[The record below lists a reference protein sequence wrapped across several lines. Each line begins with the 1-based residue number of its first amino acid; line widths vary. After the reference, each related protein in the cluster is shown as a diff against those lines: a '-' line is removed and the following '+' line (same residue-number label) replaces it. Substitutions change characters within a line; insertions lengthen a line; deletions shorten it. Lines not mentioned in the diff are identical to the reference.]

1 MAGVYHPVMTRL
13 VLASASPRRRE
24 LLAAA
29 GLEFEVDVADVD
41 ERPVTGDAPPTYV
54 LRVARLKA
62 EAVAARRPDRP
73 VLGADTAVVVGQQML
88 AKPADALDAA
98 RMLEQLSGRVH
109 EVLTGVALAFR
120 GQTYAEI
127 DKTTV
132 WFSKLSPEEIEWY
145 AGSGEPLDKAGG
157 YGIQGLASRFIP
169 RIEGS
174 YTNVVGLPIATVVQL
189 LRRAGV
195 T

>member
-1 MAGVYHPVMTRL
+1 MTRL

-29 GLEFEVDVADVD
+29 GLEFDVDVADVD

>member
-29 GLEFEVDVADVD
+29 GLEFDVDVADVD